1 MNIVIL
7 LVQSVGE
14 WSQTGE
20 SKTRT
25 VKFVMVV
32 NNPLVKLNQTDC
44 VETHT
49 CDVEEDHLRYSYTVK
64 SSVLAMPYSDAFTPV
79 LRYCITYI
87 GENECKLTCSSGIE
101 WHKNPL
107 VKAMIKGAIIKG
119 TAETVRDIAEI
130 IQLHLEQRK
139 GSGGSA
145 APGSSKDSASG
156 SHSRSDSSKIM
167 ISLQGP
173 DNDGPSIIHDPQNE
187 GNNSDFGPE
196 KQKDGRGPGLRR
208 HTVSTGAGSGGVIYP
223 GARVQGNWPTGAPPS
238 FVPIGSKASRTKLLG
253 RPSRSSL
260 VEQGSPADSRTKQ
273 EIVNT
278 PDGLIGAIQQKIQGA
293 LSPKNDKE
301 RRLMSTRLLYFV
313 LIVSSLINIWA
324 AFNSQRMLNT
334 AWQMRGRKSI
344 SLRGPLKG
352 YSEPLNR
359 VLGQDYADNSGQP
372 WNARNIRVAAR
383 AVFLKDL
390 EERMLGGGELEGFDD
405 GRTIDQPSFEIFLE
419 VRDLFRTWPQPP
431 LERFAEQNDSG
442 AHNPASTTSLSPAAT
457 PQPTGAPYQNTFD
470 ERREAM
476 DRYSWLLPQHRRWA
490 TKIIFQRD
498 RVGIMRHDLLV
509 TFEVLKQLERR
520 LLETEYANWILD
532 ERSRCR
538 LWERRRKMQKAEK
551 DEATDKELEDE
562 ESPSSWLKERKKEN
576 GFLRELE
583 SEGLLDIDKVKQR
596 LAHLDEQE
604 EEDEEEDEKET
615 MRKRQL
621 LKVQVTNEFCAGLER
636 QIALFHLDTSPSSS
650 SN

>member
-1 MNIVIL
+1 MNIVLL

-14 WSQTGE
+14 WSEAGG
-20 SKTRT
+20 SKART
-25 VKFVMVV
+25 VKFIMVV

-49 CDVEEDHLRYSYTVK
+49 CEVEEDHLRYSYTVK

-79 LRYCITYI
+79 LRYCITYV
-87 GENECKLTCSSGIE
+87 GKDECNLTCSSGIE

-119 TAETVRDIAEI
+119 TSETIRDITEI

-145 APGSSKDSASG
+145 APGSNKDSSSG
-156 SHSRSDSSKIM
+156 SHSRSDSAKVM

-173 DNDGPSIIHDPQNE
+173 DNDGPSIIHDPQDE
-187 GNNSDFGPE
+187 GNNSDFGS
-196 KQKDGRGPGLRR
+196 KKNKDGRGPGLRR
-208 HTVSTGAGSGGVIYP
+208 HTVSTGPGSGGVIYP

-260 VEQGSPADSRTKQ
+260 AEQDLPADSRTKQ
-273 EIVNT
+273 ETVST
-278 PDGLIGAIQQKIQGA
+278 PNSLIGTIQQTIQRV

-334 AWQMRGRKSI
+334 AWQMRGRGSTG
-344 SLRGPLKG
+344 LRGPLRG

-359 VLGQDYADNSGQP
+359 VLSQDHADNSGQP

-383 AVFLKDL
+383 AVFLRDI
-390 EERMLGGGELEGFDD
+390 EEQILDSGELEGFDD
-405 GRTIDQPSFEIFLE
+405 EQTIDHPSFEVFLE
-419 VRDLFRTWPQPP
+419 VRDMFRTWPQTP
-431 LERFAEQNDSG
+431 LEGFAEQNDFG
-442 AHNPASTTSLSPAAT
+442 ASYPSSTTSLSPAAT
-457 PQPTGAPYQNTFD
+457 PQPTGTPYQDTFD
-470 ERREAM
+470 ERRGAM
-476 DRYSWLLPQHRRWA
+476 ERYPWFLPQHRRWA
-490 TKIIFQRD
+490 TKISFQRD

-520 LLETEYANWILD
+520 LLETEYVNWIMD

-538 LWERRRKMQKAEK
+538 LWERRRKLQSAEK
-551 DEATDKELEDE
+551 DAATDKELEGE
-562 ESPSSWLKERKKEN
+562 ESPSSPLEERTNEDA
-576 GFLRELE
+576 FLRKLE
-583 SEGLLDIDKVKQR
+583 SEEFPDIEKVKQR
-596 LAHLDEQE
+596 IVNLGEQE
-604 EEDEEEDEKET
+604 EEENEET
-615 MRKRQL
+615 LRKRQL
-621 LKVQVTNEFCAGLER
+621 LKAEVTNEFCVGLER
-636 QIALFHLDTSPSSS
+636 QIELFHLDTSSS